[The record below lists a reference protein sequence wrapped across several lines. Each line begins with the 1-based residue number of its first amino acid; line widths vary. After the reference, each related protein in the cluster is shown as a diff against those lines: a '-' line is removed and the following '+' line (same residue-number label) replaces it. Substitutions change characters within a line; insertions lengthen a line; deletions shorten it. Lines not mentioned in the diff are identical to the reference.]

1 MLYQKI
7 YYFFLSRLRIGMT
20 NPPYILDHLDEIGKV
35 LNHPNVY
42 KFMHIPVQSGSDAV
56 LQDMKREYNR
66 DDFCRV
72 VDSLRRDVPGVSVAT
87 DVICGFP
94 TETDADFEDTL
105 SLCQQYQFPSLFINQ
120 FYPRPGTPA
129 ASMTRVTS
137 TKDVKKRTKVC
148 CTFTRK

>member
-1 MLYQKI
+1 MGKI
-7 YYFFLSRLRIGMT
+7 FRCF
-20 NPPYILDHLDEIGKV
+20 PQV

-56 LQDMKREYNR
+56 LRDMKREYNR
-66 DDFCRV
+66 GDFCRV

-94 TETDADFEDTL
+94 TETEADFDDTL
-105 SLCQQYQFPSLFINQ
+105 SLCRKYQFPSLFINQ

-129 ASMTRVTS
+129 ASMKRVTS
-137 TKDVKKRTKVC
+137 TKDVKKRTKASTHFKIFILELHSNLAKKNTV
-148 CTFTRK
+148 RSS